1 MKFVKKPRTVKRPNK
16 PFKVRM
22 NDLFSFGVFYL
33 LSSLSLDVGHILQLS
48 DCVVS
53 QRNSRWW
60 CFLFQQA
67 GLGAPRS
74 LNNPPGRLWSFASQQ
89 WQAAA
94 ACQTAAFSAPGS
106 LECAQTAYGCSA
118 PQTPAEDERKDDS
131 NERRWGLPTV
141 CMYVCHFGD
150 LSV

>member
-53 QRNSRWW
+53 QRNSR
-60 CFLFQQA
+60 
-67 GLGAPRS
+67 
-74 LNNPPGRLWSFASQQ
+74 
-89 WQAAA
+89 
-94 ACQTAAFSAPGS
+94 
-106 LECAQTAYGCSA
+106 
-118 PQTPAEDERKDDS
+118 
-131 NERRWGLPTV
+131 
-141 CMYVCHFGD
+141 
-150 LSV
+150 